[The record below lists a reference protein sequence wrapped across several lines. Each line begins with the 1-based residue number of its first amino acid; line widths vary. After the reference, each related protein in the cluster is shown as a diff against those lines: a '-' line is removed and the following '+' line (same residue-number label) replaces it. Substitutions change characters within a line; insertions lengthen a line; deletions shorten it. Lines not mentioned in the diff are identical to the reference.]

1 MADVLA
7 VAIRDVDRVIAF
19 APECPEPE
27 AVVAIGSGDDVE
39 LVVVLKNQSL
49 SIAVADNIIRGV
61 GGTSPR
67 HWPAGTPWRYEYKAS
82 DGESYILRQRR
93 H

>member
-7 VAIRDVDRVIAF
+7 VAIRDVDWAIAF
-19 APECPEPE
+19 APECPEPNSL
-27 AVVAIGSGDDVE
+27 VAIGSGEEVE
-39 LVVVLKNQSL
+39 LVVILKNQF

-61 GGTSPR
+61 RGTSPR
-67 HWPAGTPWRYEYKAS
+67 HWPAGTPWRYKYKAS
-82 DGESYILRQRR
+82 DGESYILRQHR